1 MWVVG
6 KPFET
11 LSPGFA
17 VLFPLFRFV
26 SIGIGAASTINLEF
40 LQKGD
45 SSTSK
50 ELAIV
55 AITRIYVLTNPF
67 QTLVREIATP
77 SLPGF
82 ITACV
87 QLIKQKSPE
96 QPPSVPVEVI
106 ETICEAFATLIPLY
120 PTTFRPFSSQIRN
133 ALRPCVAPTSYDD
146 RYISKT
152 LTTASRKVVV
162 ALHYVAA
169 KSTGND
175 EWVKLQDDLL
185 KELHL
190 TADQVLRAV
199 HESWQPAAGYDRS
212 KADLDG
218 EPRRIEAGLEHLPS
232 WEGIN
237 AGAERLQ
244 GLFEYLGDCLSYGTK
259 ASVAVPIGA
268 LMDAICRICVI
279 ARLTPKTQT
288 WEQAVETNPGVSR
301 DEKEELWSAMV
312 TLHIAALRLILRLV
326 NVLNKDMIPFIP
338 DALDHL
344 TRTFRSGIST
354 PELRSTGY
362 EVLNSIL
369 CVAGCTMSKHTIE
382 MLDTIMASCCRDLQ
396 EDIGLL
402 KQTEKTAAS
411 AKDKKTGLLANADLF
426 LQSKTDIQEV
436 VLSLESTHRNAAASL
451 LTALLSQIPQVNL
464 KPTLRGLLDKTAI
477 LTHNKDAMYASV
489 LNPYKDQRGR
499 LYASILPYLSRQYPE
514 DPNLEILRSN
524 LRTSGAGANDM
535 SAALNLLDEA
545 DGVEDKDEV
554 MGEDAD
560 QEEKENGTSHTQ
572 SVDLSAPR
580 LNFEAAIGENPFA
593 ATADESVK
601 SNAFADVT
609 NDNASKRKNE
619 EVARY
624 PAAKRQD
631 REAKPQPT
639 NATVE
644 PANAAEESESDDE
657 SVHLNMELDDDED
670 E

>member
-1 MWVVG
+1 MAS
-6 KPFET
+6 FL
-11 LSPGFA
+11 LS
-17 VLFPLFRFV
+17 RFV
-26 SIGIGAASTINLEF
+26 LIKIQKSSNINF
-40 LQKGD
+40 GNKQKGD
-45 SSTSK
+45 SPASK

-55 AITRIYVLTNPF
+55 AITRIYVLINPF

-96 QPPSVPVEVI
+96 QPLTTPVEFI
-106 ETICEAFATLIPLY
+106 ETICEAFSTLIPLY

-146 RYISKT
+146 RYVTKALSS
-152 LTTASRKVVV
+152 ASRKVVV
-162 ALHYVAA
+162 SLHYVAA

-185 KELHL
+185 KELHQ

-199 HESWQPAAGYDRS
+199 DESWQPTAGYDRS
-212 KADLDG
+212 KAALDG

-244 GLFEYLGDCLSYGTK
+244 GLFDYLGDSLSYATK
-259 ASVAVPIGA
+259 ATVSVPVGA

-301 DEKEELWSAMV
+301 EEKDDLWSLMV
-312 TLHIAALRLILRLV
+312 SLHIAALKLILRLV
-326 NVLNKDMIPFIP
+326 QVLNKDMTPFIP

-354 PELRSTGY
+354 PELRSIGY

-369 CVAGCTMSKHTIE
+369 SVAGCTMSKHTIE
-382 MLDTIMASCCRDLQ
+382 MLDTIMAACCRDLQ

-402 KQTEKTAAS
+402 KQPEKAASS

-426 LQSKTDIQEV
+426 LQTKTDIQEV
-436 VLSLESTHRNAAASL
+436 APSLETNHRNAAASL
-451 LTALLSQIPQVNL
+451 LTSLLSQIPQANL

-545 DGVEDKDEV
+545 DDVDDEDDV
-554 MGEDAD
+554 MEEEGDAE
-560 QEEKENGTSHTQ
+560 QEEKTNGASDVQ
-572 SVDLSAPR
+572 AVDLSAPR
-580 LNFEAAIGENPFA
+580 PNFETAAGDNPFA
-593 ATADESVK
+593 ATATESVK
-601 SNAFADVT
+601 PNAFGAVVSDT
-609 NDNASKRKNE
+609 AAKRKSE
-619 EVARY
+619 EVTGH

-631 REAKPQPT
+631 RETKPVST
-639 NATVE
+639 DSAVE
-644 PANAAEESESDDE
+644 ASNTAEESDSDDE
-657 SVHLNMELDDDED
+657 SVHLNMDLDDDD